1 MNFKKLNKV
10 FKYSLLTFTVL
21 SLFIIVSCDRDVKPV
36 DTSKINVTVV
46 EGTNI
51 VDNTYIIFNTGT
63 TTLTTTSTSLSTT
76 LTTNSETTT
85 MTTINK
91 VTDVIPDDTELEDR
105 DTNITDNSDSNDSS
119 PQTIE
124 LLSPK
129 KTTIVEKINKTNSAT
144 TISSIVTTKITIT
157 TTEDVTTT
165 SITTELPQNSIVT
178 EFVKTFSRGTYYCYG
193 RQCTGGSGRSLI
205 DCSVGNSVVK
215 GSIASSYLYHNYGYN
230 YNGKRTMVYLE
241 INGYPSMNGYYYLDD
256 CDAGNYNVIDFYYTY
271 SSGCP
276 FRMAGVVTVDCY
288 ICKY

>member
-10 FKYSLLTFTVL
+10 FKYSLLTFTIL
-21 SLFIIVSCDRDVKPV
+21 LLFSLVGCDRNVEPV
-36 DTSKINVTVV
+36 NTSEVSITVV
-46 EGTNI
+46 EGTNL
-51 VDNTYIIFNTGT
+51 VDSMYIISNVNTS
-63 TTLTTTSTSLSTT
+63 TTTSTTSMTT

-85 MTTINK
+85 ITTIDEAVN
-91 VTDVIPDDTELEDR
+91 TIIDDTELED
-105 DTNITDNSDSNDSS
+105 DNDIITPDDSNSNDSS

-129 KTTIVEKINKTNSAT
+129 KTTITEKINKANST
-144 TISSIVTTKITIT
+144 TVTTSIKTIT
-157 TTEDVTTT
+157 TTEEVTTT
-165 SITTELPQNSIVT
+165 SITTESPQNSIVT

-205 DCSVGNSVVK
+205 DCSVGNGVVK

-271 SSGCP
+271 SSGCS

>member
-1 MNFKKLNKV
+1 MW
-10 FKYSLLTFTVL
+10 STTTT
-21 SLFIIVSCDRDVKPV
+21 I
-36 DTSKINVTVV
+36 
-46 EGTNI
+46 
-51 VDNTYIIFNTGT
+51 
-63 TTLTTTSTSLSTT
+63 TTLTTD
-76 LTTNSETTT
+76 SETTT
-85 MTTINK
+85 ITTINE
-91 VTDVIPDDTELEDR
+91 DVDTIIDDTELED
-105 DTNITDNSDSNDSS
+105 DNDIITPDDSNSNNSS

-129 KTTIVEKINKTNSAT
+129 KTTITEKINKANST
-144 TISSIVTTKITIT
+144 TSTTSVETTIT
-157 TTEDVTTT
+157 TTEEVITTY
-165 SITTELPQNSIVT
+165 ITTESPQNSIVT

-205 DCSVGNSVVK
+205 DCSVGNGIVK

-230 YNGKRTMVYLE
+230 YNGKRTMIYLE